1 MQPSIQTHII
11 KKLFFWGTIFSLL
24 MGSFV
29 GYQEMCRIDEE
40 VKMLAFEDAE
50 YFYEPYYEYYENS
63 TPEGMHELKTHLQK
77 RIEQDR
83 FILLELYYNDRQKL
97 IKTESGNINAVVA
110 KLKDKQP
117 THSDDGIDYARIFH
131 GGSIYLKI
139 IAPFFTMP
147 NKDTGYFEGI
157 YKVSEQQTES
167 ILSRIVITIVQV
179 VVIIIAV
186 TFLLY
191 PVILSLN
198 RDVIRINSNL
208 LSANIET
215 LNVLGDAIA
224 KRDSDT
230 NAHNYRVTI
239 YAITLGEK
247 VGLNKKQIQMLVKG
261 AFLHDVGKI
270 GISDN
275 ILLKPGKLTA
285 EEFEVMKKHVPYG
298 VEIIENSQWIKE
310 AQEVVEC
317 HHEKFDG
324 SGYPKGLNGREIP
337 IVARVFAIVDVFD
350 ALTSERPYKKPF
362 SLEKSMQI
370 IQEGTGN
377 HFDPDLVEQFS
388 VISSNLHLRYSG
400 IEDESFLSSELNILI
415 KKYF

>member
-11 KKLFFWGTIFSLL
+11 KKLFLWGTIFSLL
-24 MGSFV
+24 MGSIV
-29 GYQEMCRIDEE
+29 GYQEICRVDEE

-50 YFYEPYYEYYENS
+50 HFYEPYYEYYENS
-63 TPEGMHELKTHLQK
+63 TPAGMHDLKMQLQK

-83 FILLELYYNDRQKL
+83 FILLELYLNDRQKL
-97 IKTESGNINAVVA
+97 IKTESTDIGAITE
-110 KLKDKQP
+110 KLRDKRP
-117 THSDDGIDYARIFH
+117 SNSDDGIDYSRIYYD
-131 GGSIYLKI
+131 GSIYLKI
-139 IAPFFTMP
+139 IAPFFTIA

-157 YKVSEQQTES
+157 YKVSENQTS
-167 ILSRIVITIVQV
+167 AIVSRVLVSIVQV

-186 TFLLY
+186 TLLLY

-198 RDVIRINSNL
+198 QDVIRINRNL
-208 LSANIET
+208 LNANIEM

-239 YAITLGEK
+239 YAISLAEQVKLT
-247 VGLNKKQIQMLVKG
+247 KKQIQMLVKG

-275 ILLKPGKLTA
+275 ILLKPGKLDKD
-285 EEFEVMKKHVPYG
+285 EFEVMKQHVRFG
-298 VEIIENSQWIKE
+298 VEIIKSSQWLKE
-310 AQEVVEC
+310 AKDVVEC

-324 SGYPKGLNGREIP
+324 SGYPNGLLAKEIP
-337 IVARVFAIVDVFD
+337 IIARVFAIVDVFD

-362 SLEKSMQI
+362 PLDKSLNI
-370 IQEGTGN
+370 IQEGSGN
-377 HFDPDLVEQFS
+377 HFDPELVQQFDLIVAS
-388 VISSNLHLRYSG
+388 LHQRYCG
-400 IEDESFLSSELNILI
+400 VEDENFLSGELTALI

>member
-1 MQPSIQTHII
+1 MQTSIQLHII
-11 KKLFFWGTIFSLL
+11 RKLFFWGTIFSLL
-24 MGSFV
+24 MGTFV
-29 GYQEMCRIDEE
+29 GYQEICRIDEE

-50 YFYEPYYEYYENS
+50 HFYVPYYEYYENS
-63 TPEGMHELKTHLQK
+63 TAEGKQDLKMLLQK

-97 IKTESGNINAVVA
+97 IKTESGDISNITARFKEIIPSN
-110 KLKDKQP
+110 
-117 THSDDGIDYARIFH
+117 SDDGIDYSRIYYA
-131 GGSIYLKI
+131 GSIYLKI
-139 IAPFFTMP
+139 IAPFFTMA
-147 NKDTGYFEGI
+147 NKDTGYFKGI
-157 YKVSEQQTES
+157 YKVSEQQTQA
-167 ILSRIVITIVQV
+167 IISRVIISVIQV

-186 TFLLY
+186 TLLLY

-239 YAITLGEK
+239 YAISLAEK
-247 VGLNKKQIQMLVKG
+247 VGLSKKQIQMLVKG

-275 ILLKPGKLTA
+275 ILLKPGKLDA
-285 EEFEVMKKHVPYG
+285 AEFEIMKQHVQFG

-310 AQEVVEC
+310 AQDVVEC

-324 SGYPKGLNGREIP
+324 SGYPKGLVGRSIP
-337 IVARVFAIVDVFD
+337 VIARVFAIVDVFD

-362 SLEKSMQI
+362 SFVKSMGI
-370 IQEGTGN
+370 IQEGSGN
-377 HFDPDLVEQFS
+377 HFDPDLVRQFS
-388 VISSNLHLRYSG
+388 LIADKLHLRYSG
-400 IEDESFLSSELNILI
+400 VEDESFLSSELNNLI
-415 KKYF
+415 MKYF

>member
-1 MQPSIQTHII
+1 MQTSIQFHII
-11 KKLFFWGTIFSLL
+11 KKLFVWGTIFSLL
-24 MGSFV
+24 VGSIMGFL
-29 GYQEMCRIDEE
+29 EMRRIDQE

-50 YFYEPYYEYYENS
+50 AFYEPYYEYYMDSQEE
-63 TPEGMHELKTHLQK
+63 TKQALKIALQK
-77 RIEQDR
+77 RIEQQR
-83 FILLELYYNDRQKL
+83 FIVLELYYNERQKL
-97 IKTESGNINAVVA
+97 ITTESSNIQIIVD
-110 KLKDKQP
+110 KL
-117 THSDDGIDYARIFH
+117 SDLEFYDSNDGIDYKRIYH
-131 GGSIYLKI
+131 KGAIYLKI

-147 NKDTGYFEGI
+147 NEDTGYFEGI
-157 YKVSEQQTES
+157 YKVSEQQTQA
-167 ILSRIVITIVQV
+167 IFSRVLISIVQV
-179 VVIIIAV
+179 IVIIIAV
-186 TFLLY
+186 TLLLY

-198 RDVIRINSNL
+198 RDVIRINSDL

-239 YAITLGEK
+239 YAINLAEQ
-247 VGLNKKQIQMLVKG
+247 VNLSKKQIQMLVKG

-275 ILLKPGKLTA
+275 ILLKPGKLDEA
-285 EEFEVMKKHVPYG
+285 EFEIMKQHVKFG
-298 VEIIENSQWIKE
+298 VEIIENSHWLKE

-324 SGYPKGLNGREIP
+324 SGYPKGLKGYDIP
-337 IVARVFAIVDVFD
+337 IIARVFAIVDVFD

-362 SLEKSMQI
+362 PLKESMQI
-370 IQEGTGN
+370 ISEGADK
-377 HFDPDLVEQFS
+377 HFDPELVRLFEGIVENLYQRFS
-388 VISSNLHLRYSG
+388 GV
-400 IEDESFLSSELNILI
+400 EDEHFLSTELSALI